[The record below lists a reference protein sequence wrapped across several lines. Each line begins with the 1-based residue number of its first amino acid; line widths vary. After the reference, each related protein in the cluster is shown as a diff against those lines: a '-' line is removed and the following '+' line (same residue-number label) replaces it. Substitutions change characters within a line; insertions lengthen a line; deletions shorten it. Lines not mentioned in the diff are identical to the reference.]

1 MKGTA
6 KIKNLRSIVISDPH
20 YEKDVWCRY
29 ERNLDKIEDWRVEF
43 IIQSYNDKLKIFD
56 KEVNVSGTEYSI
68 LLARPNVN
76 CKLLAVDCVMGVRD
90 IKTQDYEIGVDSAQ
104 VAMGTNENA
113 DEINEYTK
121 EFNES
126 DVSYMLAE
134 YNPPFAIQTY
144 SDGKYGTVREAIAND
159 EVQYIYI
166 NGFFDEDTA
175 IYNNEQLKRY
185 LERQF
190 NLEDIELENEM
201 LTVLYKG
208 VGERPRVMEIEDT
221 LEAKQ
226 KLVGG
231 LIEVVPY
238 KDNMLLVCNE
248 EGKVLDMP
256 SNLEFDND
264 YIAGNCFIV
273 ADDSRN
279 EGFKSLT
286 RDEIRIARKDLMT
299 RATEY
304 EVEKDVGVEME
315 E

>member
-6 KIKNLRSIVISDPH
+6 KIKNLRNIVISDPH

-29 ERNLDKIEDWRVEF
+29 ERKLDKIEDWKVQF
-43 IIQSYNDKLKIFD
+43 IIQSYSDKFKVFD
-56 KEVNVSGTEYSI
+56 KDVNVSGTEFSI
-68 LLARPNVN
+68 LLTRPSVN
-76 CKLLAVDCVMGVRD
+76 YKLITVDCVRGKGN
-90 IKTQDYEIGVDSAQ
+90 IKNEEYEIGVDSAQ

-126 DVSYMLAE
+126 DVSSMLAE
-134 YNPPFAIQTY
+134 YNPHFAIQTY
-144 SDGKYGTVREAIAND
+144 SDGKYGKVIEGIAND
-159 EVQYIYI
+159 EVQYIFI

-175 IYNNEQLKRY
+175 IYNNEQLKKY

-190 NLEDIELENEM
+190 NLEDIELEKEK

-208 VGERPRVMEIEDT
+208 VGERTRVMEIEDT

-226 KLVGG
+226 ELVGG

-256 SNLEFDND
+256 SNLEFPND
-264 YIAGNCFIV
+264 YIAGNCFV
-273 ADDSRN
+273 VGDDSRN

-286 RDEIRIARKDLMT
+286 RDEIRIARKDLMS
-299 RATEY
+299 RAVEY
-304 EVEKDVGVEME
+304 ETKKDIGIEME